1 LGIFLLANKSTK
13 DYPDYLGFKIINKV
27 DDKAYLG
34 KIIVYRIKP
43 LLGIEMEWVTE
54 ITQVEELR
62 SFIDVQLSGPYKIW
76 HHEHRFE
83 ACSEGTIITDLL
95 YYQLPFGWL
104 GDLIHSLFIR
114 KKVQQIFDY
123 REVVLK
129 SMFNKPPESKV
140 SNVF

>member
-1 LGIFLLANKSTK
+1 
-13 DYPDYLGFKIINKV
+13 
-27 DDKAYLG
+27 
-34 KIIVYRIKP
+34 
-43 LLGIEMEWVTE
+43 MEWVTE

-83 ACSEGTIITDLL
+83 VCSEGTIMTDLL

-104 GDLIHSLFIR
+104 GDLVHSLYIR